1 MFVSVYMIGGQMK
14 NDKNI
19 KNNNETK
26 ICKCCGRELPLSS
39 FAKSGKNILVKFVSL
54 VKINNDGKRE
64 KIIDFQME

>member
-1 MFVSVYMIGGQMK
+1 MY

-19 KNNNETK
+19 KNNNQTK